1 MHLSARLPLPG
12 VPRLCSRPALVV
24 LSFCVSLLFVLWT
37 PGCDKNIT
45 DRDIR
50 AISGSEV
57 RRLLDEAAAKGKPE
71 LILLIDP
78 RTPAQ
83 FQAGHIAG
91 ARNIQLDEFQS
102 QSTRQGRISAY
113 ERFENLVV
121 YGNDPASTV
130 ARAMAKR
137 LLANDYKNVYW
148 FTGGAAE
155 WVRSGG
161 TLVQAT
167 PPAP

>member
-1 MHLSARLPLPG
+1 MLDSARLPLPG
-12 VPRLCSRPALVV
+12 VPRLCSRLALVL
-24 LSFCVSLLFVLWT
+24 LSLAAAVWT

-50 AISGSEV
+50 GVSASEV
-57 RRLLDEAAAKGKPE
+57 RRLLDESKAKDKPD
-71 LILLIDP
+71 LVLLIDP

-102 QSTRQGRISAY
+102 QSTRQGRIPAY
-113 ERFENLVV
+113 ERFETLVV

-148 FTGGAAE
+148 FTGGTAE
-155 WVRSGG
+155 WVRTGG
-161 TLVQAT
+161 TLVPASPAT
-167 PPAP
+167 P

>member
-1 MHLSARLPLPG
+1 MWSRLAL
-12 VPRLCSRPALVV
+12 VLCSLGAAFCSPA
-24 LSFCVSLLFVLWT
+24 CE
-37 PGCDKNIT
+37 KNIT

-50 AISGSEV
+50 GISASEV
-57 RRLLDEAAAKGKPE
+57 RRLIDDSKAKNKPE

-83 FQAGHIAG
+83 FQAGHIPG

-102 QSTRQGRISAY
+102 QSTRQGRLPAY
-113 ERFENLVV
+113 ERFETMVV

-137 LLANDYKNVYW
+137 LLANDYKEVYW

-155 WVRSGG
+155 WVRTGG
-161 TLVQAT
+161 QLDK
-167 PPAP
+167 AP